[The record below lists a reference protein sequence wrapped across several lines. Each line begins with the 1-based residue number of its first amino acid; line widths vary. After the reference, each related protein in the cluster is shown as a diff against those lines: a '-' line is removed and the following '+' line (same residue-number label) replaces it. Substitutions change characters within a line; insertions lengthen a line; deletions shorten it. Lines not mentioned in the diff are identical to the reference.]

1 MGKIVTQESDAVR
14 DRDLLGIGGGGV
26 VVIKN
31 HSPDNFC
38 VLCRFRV
45 VDRC

>member
-1 MGKIVTQESDAVR
+1 MGKIVTQESDAVK

-26 VVIKN
+26 VIKN

-38 VLCRFRV
+38 VWCRFRV